1 MHSRASAGLSEPLY
15 GTGRA
20 AKSRMA
26 EPTNIFRG
34 KNKEY
39 LCLQWAE
46 LLKAVMAECIYL
58 FIGGT
63 YLIFNWRKLC
73 KSLLMEEEESHI
85 L

>member
-20 AKSRMA
+20 AESRMA

-46 LLKAVMAECIYL
+46 LLKAGWLNAFIYL
-58 FIGGT
+58 LEEPILSLIGGNLF
-63 YLIFNWRKLC
+63 YLYWRNL
-73 KSLLMEEEESHI
+73 I
-85 L
+85 

>member
-1 MHSRASAGLSEPLY
+1 MERISLFIM
-15 GTGRA
+15 GRA
-20 AKSRMA
+20 AESRMA
-26 EPTNIFRG
+26 E
-34 KNKEY
+34 Y
-39 LCLQWAE
+39 
-46 LLKAVMAECIYL
+46 IYL

>member
-1 MHSRASAGLSEPLY
+1 MLANPAGAGLSEPLY

-20 AKSRMA
+20 AESRMA

-58 FIGGT
+58 LEEPILSLIGGNFVN
-63 YLIFNWRKLC
+63 L
-73 KSLLMEEEESHI
+73 
-85 L
+85 